1 MNGITDLWALA
12 LATLIF
18 LAIPGPGT
26 IKLFASMAEKNGG
39 ARAGVWSTLGLM
51 AGDTV
56 WMVLALSGVAALAA
70 AYPKAFDVLRYAGA
84 AYLAWVGF
92 SLIRN
97 STRSLGERRSST
109 GEFPSPALRA
119 PSPRGRGEARGPKHW
134 FVESCFVSL
143 SNPKVIGFYVAFF
156 PLFIDTKN
164 FEGVKTYAT
173 MIAIVLAICFLY
185 CMWLIAVASVA
196 RSAFAKFPQA
206 GVWLKRLA
214 GVALMGFAVKFA
226 VQK

>member
-1 MNGITDLWALA
+1 VFDLVGAGLSGITDLWALV

-26 IKLFASMAEKNGG
+26 IKLLTSMAEKNGG

-56 WMVLALSGVAALAA
+56 WMALALSGVAALAA
-70 AYPKAFDVLRYAGA
+70 AYPKAFDLLRYAGA

-92 SLIRN
+92 NLIRH
-97 STRSLGERRSST
+97 SRAALGEGT
-109 GEFPSPALRA
+109 VNDAA
-119 PSPRGRGEARGPKHW
+119 NRGAQQW
-134 FVESCFVSL
+134 FGESCLVSL

-164 FEGVKTYAT
+164 FAGWTTYAW
-173 MIAIVLAICFLY
+173 MIGIVLAICFLY
-185 CMWLIAVASVA
+185 CMWLIAIAQVAKRV
-196 RSAFAKFPQA
+196 FKKHPEA
-206 GVWLKRLA
+206 GVWLKRGA
-214 GVALMGFAVKFA
+214 GAALIGFSVKFA
-226 VQK
+226 IQK

>member
-12 LATLIF
+12 FATLIF

-26 IKLFASMAEKNGG
+26 IKLLTSIAEKNGG

-70 AYPKAFDVLRYAGA
+70 AYPKAFDLLRYAGA
-84 AYLAWVGF
+84 AYLAWVSF
-92 SLIRN
+92 NLIRH
-97 STRSLGERRSST
+97 SRAALGEGRINND
-109 GEFPSPALRA
+109 GN
-119 PSPRGRGEARGPKHW
+119 RGAVQW
-134 FVESCFVSL
+134 FRESCLVSL

-164 FEGVKTYAT
+164 FAGWTTYVW
-173 MIAIVLAICFLY
+173 MIGIVLAICFLY
-185 CMWLIAVASVA
+185 CMWLIAIAHVAKRV
-196 RSAFAKFPQA
+196 FKKYPEA
-206 GVWLKRLA
+206 GVWLKRGA
-214 GVALMGFAVKFA
+214 GAALIGFSVKFA
-226 VQK
+226 IQK

>member
-84 AYLAWVGF
+84 LYLAWVGF
-92 SLIRN
+92 NLIRHSRN
-97 STRSLGERRSST
+97 PLTAS
-109 GEFPSPALRA
+109 ALA
-119 PSPRGRGEARGPKHW
+119 EHVNAPRGNHRGAKQW
-134 FVESCFVSL
+134 FYESMLVSL

-156 PLFIDTKN
+156 PLFIDTKH

-173 MIAIVLAICFLY
+173 MIAIVLMICFLY
-185 CMWLIAVASVA
+185 CMWLIVVAQ
-196 RSAFAKFPQA
+196 FAKRVFKRFPEA
-206 GVWLKRLA
+206 GVWLKRGA
-214 GVALMGFAVKFA
+214 GAALMGFAVKFA
-226 VQK
+226 AQK

>member
-84 AYLAWVGF
+84 LYLAWVGF
-92 SLIRN
+92 NLIRH
-97 STRSLGERRSST
+97 SRVALGERSDSLTRPVGHPLPE
-109 GEFPSPALRA
+109 GE
-119 PSPRGRGEARGPKHW
+119 GNKARGAKHW

-185 CMWLIAVASVA
+185 CMWLIAVASFA
-196 RSAFAKFPQA
+196 KKAFAKFPQA
-206 GVWLKRLA
+206 GVWLKRVA
-214 GVALMGFAVKFA
+214 GAALMGFAVKFA
-226 VQK
+226 VQR